1 MKRTIVGLALILLAS
16 PAAALERSP
25 DNRAM
30 TTRAGE
36 VIRQRNAEIGNP
48 ATIEGAM
55 GSDGAVAGALGAV
68 MPAAVT
74 GNADET
80 LKGTLFVFRRRC

>member
-1 MKRTIVGLALILLAS
+1 
-16 PAAALERSP
+16 
-25 DNRAM
+25 M
-30 TTRAGE
+30 TARAGE
-36 VIRQRNAEIGNP
+36 VIRQRNAEIGFP
-48 ATIEGAM
+48 ATIEGAR

-68 MPAAVT
+68 IPVIT

>member
-1 MKRTIVGLALILLAS
+1 
-16 PAAALERSP
+16 
-25 DNRAM
+25 M

-36 VIRQRNAEIGNP
+36 VIRQPNAEIGYP
-48 ATIEGAM
+48 VTIEGAM
-55 GSDGAVAGALGAV
+55 GSEGAVAGALGAAIPV
-68 MPAAVT
+68 IT